1 MSSYPQHM
9 KEYKIKKK
17 REYGK
22 KIRHALSREN
32 IHTNI
37 KLNITER
44 ERGKKIVKRKVE
56 IHTSTCSIIHQIRP
70 RTTSKFN
77 KKINKY

>member
-17 REYGK
+17 REYGE

-37 KLNITER
+37 KLNRTER
-44 ERGKKIVKRKVE
+44 ERKKNREEKSGN
-56 IHTSTCSIIHQIRP
+56 THQHM
-70 RTTSKFN
+70 
-77 KKINKY
+77 